1 MYEEKGK
8 VRYSEIDS
16 EGKLTIP
23 ALMNYFQDCTN
34 FQSESLG
41 VGFKTL
47 MEHDLAW
54 ILSSWQICVNKMPGL
69 AEDIKTQTW
78 PTDFKGFFGT
88 RNFCLR
94 SADDEVLAYANS
106 IWVLI
111 DIKTGKP
118 TRVPDFVADRYQN
131 EPPIPME
138 CSERKIKAPTE
149 YVEKDPIPVLKFF
162 IDTNK
167 HVNNEKYVMIAQEF
181 LPEGFELGEV
191 RVEYRKAAVLNDT
204 LYPKV
209 TEEADRI
216 TVNLTDEEGKTY
228 AIILFLKRN

>member
-1 MYEEKGK
+1 MYEVKGK
-8 VRYSEIDS
+8 VRYSETDS

-23 ALMNYFQDCTN
+23 ALLNYFQDSST

-41 VGFKTL
+41 VGIKTL
-47 MEHDLAW
+47 MEHNLAW
-54 ILSSWQICVNKMPGL
+54 VLSSWQICINEMPAL

-88 RNFCLR
+88 RNFCMKTE
-94 SADDEVLAYANS
+94 DDKMLAYANS

-111 DIKTGKP
+111 DTRTGKP
-118 TRVPDFVADRYQN
+118 TRVPDFVANSYQN

-181 LPEGFELGEV
+181 LPEEFDLGEI

-204 LYPKV
+204 LYPRV